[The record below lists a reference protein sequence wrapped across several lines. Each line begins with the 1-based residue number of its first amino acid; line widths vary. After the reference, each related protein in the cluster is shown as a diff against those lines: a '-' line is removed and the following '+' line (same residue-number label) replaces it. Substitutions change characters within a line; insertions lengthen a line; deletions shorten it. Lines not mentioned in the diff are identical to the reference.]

1 MSLEQI
7 KEQLKRKPRAT
18 KNEPV
23 EVVTTVEIDNDGSD
37 ADMEE
42 IIKKLKQAGVIKV
55 SSHDDPVSFSQQDD
69 PSIKEKTS
77 TASKSHVT
85 SKTKKI
91 SILGSKAVIFQNKFN
106 VWQFRFYVKQ
116 AKKQHQQQQ

>member
-37 ADMEE
+37 ADMDE
-42 IIKKLKQAGVIKV
+42 IMKRMQ
-55 SSHDDPVSFSQQDD
+55 SMNTD
-69 PSIKEKTS
+69 
-77 TASKSHVT
+77 
-85 SKTKKI
+85 
-91 SILGSKAVIFQNKFN
+91 
-106 VWQFRFYVKQ
+106 QFRTFFQ
-116 AKKQHQQQQ
+116 GTGQ